1 MISRKQIVWVLAGVL
16 LLSFGSA
23 VGQDEPAAPAAP
35 AGPPVEYP
43 DPEEGA
49 GASDQAGNGK
59 TDQGNGDGNGAP
71 GPGGGSNQ
79 APASPF
85 GNWFLPVMIGA
96 LLLMFF
102 MSSRGRK
109 KRTKKRQEML
119 ASLKKG
125 AKITTIGGIV
135 GTVMEVR
142 EDEITV
148 KVDEQN
154 NVRMRFLRSAIQGVG
169 DGAKKE
175 VGEEGR

>member
-1 MISRKQIVWVLAGVL
+1 MISRRQIVWVLAGVL

-23 VGQDEPAAPAAP
+23 VGQDEPANPAAP
-35 AGPPVEYP
+35 AVENPLP
-43 DPEEGA
+43 DEGD

-59 TDQGNGDGNGAP
+59 TDQGKGDGNGASDS
-71 GPGGGSNQ
+71 GSGS
-79 APASPF
+79 APPAPSPF

-142 EDEITV
+142 EDEVTV

-154 NVRMRFLRSAIQGVG
+154 NVRMRFVRSAIQGVG
-169 DGAKKE
+169 DDAKKE
-175 VGEEGR
+175 VGEEKR

>member
-1 MISRKQIVWVLAGVL
+1 MISRRQIVWVLAGVL

-23 VGQDEPAAPAAP
+23 AGQDKPADPAAPA
-35 AGPPVEYP
+35 VENP
-43 DPEEGA
+43 LPEEGD
-49 GASDQAGNGK
+49 GASDQAGSEKSDQAK
-59 TDQGNGDGNGAP
+59 TDGNDTS
-71 GPGGGSNQ
+71 GPGGGS
-79 APASPF
+79 APPPSSPF
-85 GNWFLPVMIGA
+85 GQWFLPVMIGA

-142 EDEITV
+142 EDEVTV

-154 NVRMRFLRSAIQGVG
+154 NVRMRFVRGAIQGVG
-169 DGAKKE
+169 DDAKKE
-175 VGEEGR
+175 VGEDKR